1 MGQLLFNFENEKK
14 ALIKKGFGVSIESE
28 YGFLPIENKVC
39 AKWLRRMH
47 NTTTAQSSNQAH
59 ERISSLPKYSLGIE
73 GEMQRR
79 GHTEDQE

>member
-1 MGQLLFNFENEKK
+1 MKKNFDYKC
-14 ALIKKGFGVSIESE
+14 FGASMVSK
-28 YGFLPIENKVC
+28 YGILPIENKVC

-79 GHTEDQE
+79 GHTEDQEYHS